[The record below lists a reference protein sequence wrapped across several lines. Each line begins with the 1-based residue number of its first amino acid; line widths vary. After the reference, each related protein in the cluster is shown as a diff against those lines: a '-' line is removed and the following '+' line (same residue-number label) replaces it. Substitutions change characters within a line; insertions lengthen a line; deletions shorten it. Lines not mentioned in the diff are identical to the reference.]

1 MGSADDSSSGLLL
14 LPSPLDMLDMD
25 LESGRDLL
33 IPRLML
39 VTSEVDTSV
48 DTEAMEATAMEAM
61 VDIEAMDLMA
71 TDSIRDPPMLRLM
84 LLSSMDL
91 MAMLPLLPLMD
102 MLSPPLSSVPM
113 LLPPL
118 TDMEVMEVMDM
129 EDLEPTGNSFPHNK
143 LNSSIKQILNS
154 KEDLKFP

>member
-1 MGSADDSSSGLLL
+1 MLLSLAMVLMDMLPLLPPMLFL
-14 LPSPLDMLDMD
+14 LPSPLD
-25 LESGRDLL
+25 
-33 IPRLML
+33 I
-39 VTSEVDTSV
+39 V
-48 DTEAMEATAMEAM
+48 
-61 VDIEAMDLMA
+61 AMDLMA

>member
-1 MGSADDSSSGLLL
+1 MGLPLLPPMLLL

-25 LESGRDLL
+25 MELESGRDLL
-33 IPRLML
+33 IPKLML
-39 VTSEVDTSV
+39 VTSVDT
-48 DTEAMEATAMEAM
+48 T
-61 VDIEAMDLMA
+61 VDIEAMELTA
-71 TDSIRDPPMLRLM
+71 TDSTRDLLMLRLM

-102 MLSPPLSSVPM
+102 MLSPPLLSVPM

-143 LNSSIKQILNS
+143 HNSSIKQLSNS

>member
-1 MGSADDSSSGLLL
+1 ME
-14 LPSPLDMLDMD
+14 

-33 IPRLML
+33 IPKLML

-48 DTEAMEATAMEAM
+48 DTEAMEAT

-71 TDSIRDPPMLRLM
+71 TDSTRDLPMLRPRLM

-91 MAMLPLLPLMD
+91 MAMLPLLPLTD

-129 EDLEPTGNSFPHNK
+129 EDLEPTGKSFPHNK
-143 LNSSIKQILNS
+143 LNSSIKQLLNS